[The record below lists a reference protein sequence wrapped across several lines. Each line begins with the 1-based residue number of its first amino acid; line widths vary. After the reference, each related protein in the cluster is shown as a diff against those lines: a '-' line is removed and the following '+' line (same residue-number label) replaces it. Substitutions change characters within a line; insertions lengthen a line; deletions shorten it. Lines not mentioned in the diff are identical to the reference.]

1 METQAHLVSVVILN
15 WNGKKHLLKC
25 LASLKSITYKPVE
38 VIVVD
43 NNSSDDS
50 VSAVKKNFPWVKII
64 ANAENRGYSGGNN
77 DGIAASRGEFVFIL
91 NNDTEVGK
99 GFLEPLVSVMNDPTV
114 ACVQPKL
121 VYGDKRTML
130 NAVGSY
136 FTSTGFLYHYGYRKN
151 TNTSQY
157 NHRMTIYSA
166 KGAAM
171 MLRKSALSQVG
182 LFDEDFFI
190 YFEETDLCHRL
201 WLAGFKVVYEPRSRI
216 YHYEAVD
223 THREMKNSKIM
234 YLSYR
239 NRIASFI
246 KNLSLPSL
254 FRLLPILVVEYV
266 FLSFVYLMQRDW
278 RTSIAMYG
286 AFIWNIGKLKNMI
299 RKRAVIQ
306 KNRVIT
312 DKELFG
318 TIWRDPQFVYY
329 YYLFSGLQHYSHE
342 PSLVEKNRY

>member
-25 LASLKSITYKPVE
+25 LTSLKSITYKPVE

-43 NNSSDDS
+43 NASSDDS
-50 VSAVKKNFPWVKII
+50 VSAVKKSFPWVKII
-64 ANAENRGYSGGNN
+64 ANTQNRGYSGGNN
-77 DGIAASRGEFVFIL
+77 DGIKASRGEYIFIL
-91 NNDTEVGK
+91 NNDTQVHRS
-99 GFLEPLVSVMNDPTV
+99 FVEPLVEIMKDPSV

-136 FTSTGFLYHYGYRKN
+136 FTSSGFLYHYGYRKN
-151 TNTSQY
+151 ADLPQY
-157 NHRMTIYSA
+157 NSRLTIYSA

-171 MLRKSALSQVG
+171 MLRKSALDRVG

-201 WLAGFKVVYEPRSRI
+201 WLAGYTVVYEPTSLI

-223 THREMKNSKIM
+223 THREMENSHIM
-234 YLSYR
+234 FLSYR

-246 KNLSLPSL
+246 KNLSFESL
-254 FRLLPILVVEYV
+254 ILLLPTLLFEYI
-266 FLSFVYLMQRDW
+266 FLSLVYLLQRDW
-278 RTSIAMYG
+278 RTSLAMYR
-286 AFIWNIGKLKNMI
+286 ALYWNIGMVKAMGA
-299 RKRAVIQ
+299 KRVLIQ
-306 KNRVIT
+306 KSRVIT
-312 DKELFG
+312 DKELFD
-318 TIWRDPQFVYY
+318 TIWRDPPLGYY
-329 YYLFSGLQHYSHE
+329 YYLFAGLQHFRHE
-342 PSLVEKNRY
+342 PSLVEKNRI

>member
-25 LASLKSITYKPVE
+25 LASLKKITYKPVE

-43 NNSSDDS
+43 NASSDES
-50 VSAVKKNFPWVKII
+50 VSAVKKNFPRVKIVV
-64 ANAENRGYSGGNN
+64 NKVNRGYSGGNN
-77 DGIAASRGEFVFIL
+77 DGISASRGEFVFIL
-91 NNDTEVGK
+91 NNDTEVEK
-99 GFLEPLVSVMNDPTV
+99 DFLEPLVEVMKDTTV
-114 ACVQPKL
+114 GCVQPKL

-201 WLAGFKVVYEPRSRI
+201 WLSGYKVVYEPTSLV

-239 NRIASFI
+239 NRIASFM
-246 KNLSLPSL
+246 KNLSFPSL
-254 FRLLPILVVEYV
+254 ARILPLLFLEYLFLTILYIAKREFR
-266 FLSFVYLMQRDW
+266 
-278 RTSIAMYG
+278 TAIAM
-286 AFIWNIGKLKNMI
+286 AETIIWNSTKLPRMLSK
-299 RKRAVIQ
+299 RKQIQ
-306 KNRVIT
+306 ALRVIS

-318 TIWRDPQFVYY
+318 TIWRDPPIVYY